1 MKDKESVG
9 DYIDFLLSEIIRL
22 TRENNL
28 LKEEVKKLMTTDFS
42 IANIIAKE
50 NPLIN
55 KEK

>member
-1 MKDKESVG
+1 VKDKESVG

-50 NPLIN
+50 NPFN
-55 KEK
+55 K